1 MRRKSVSRGP
11 LRRPRADSESD
22 DVWLGVLGEAKLPDI
37 TVMDGATP
45 YQVGFLQFRDREE
58 ADPEPAPDAFSRWRA
73 YRFGR

>member
-1 MRRKSVSRGP
+1 MKRSRYRGP

-45 YQVGFLQFRDREE
+45 YQVGFLQFPEREE
-58 ADPEPAPDAFSRWRA
+58 AAPEPAPDAFSRWRA

>member
-45 YQVGFLQFRDREE
+45 YRVGFLHFPDQEETIEE
-58 ADPEPAPDAFSRWRA
+58 AVPDAFERWRA